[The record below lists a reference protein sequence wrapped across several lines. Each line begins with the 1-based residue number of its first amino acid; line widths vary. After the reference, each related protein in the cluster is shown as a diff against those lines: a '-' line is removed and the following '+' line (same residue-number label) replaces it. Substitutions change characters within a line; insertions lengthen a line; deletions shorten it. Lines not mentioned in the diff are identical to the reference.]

1 MMERQGKPWNAA
13 HLKRIDEFFLEMAKS
28 EGFEDYL
35 SVHPA
40 ECGRLLV
47 RLLRVQCGRLEEDSF
62 QEQFA

>member
-1 MMERQGKPWNAA
+1 
-13 HLKRIDEFFLEMAKS
+13 MAKS

-62 QEQFA
+62 QEQFS